1 MAEYAILSQHPDHAA
16 LLIGIGLDA
25 FDRNTATD
33 LAFHLTHSYRIP
45 GIFFPCREN
54 SLYGDYLVFYKY
66 NGTTRLATITACSRT
81 EAERFMAYLQSHG
94 RVVTPDQ
101 PIA

>member
-1 MAEYAILSQHPDHAA
+1 MADYAILSQHPDHQA
-16 LLIGIGLDA
+16 LLIGISLDA

-33 LAFHLTHSYRIP
+33 LAFHLTHSYSIP
-45 GIFFPCREN
+45 GIFDPCRPN
-54 SLYGDYLVFYKY
+54 SLYGDYLIFYKY
-66 NGTTRLATITACSRT
+66 NGTLRLATITASSRT
-81 EAERFMAYLQSHG
+81 EADRFVAYLQSHG